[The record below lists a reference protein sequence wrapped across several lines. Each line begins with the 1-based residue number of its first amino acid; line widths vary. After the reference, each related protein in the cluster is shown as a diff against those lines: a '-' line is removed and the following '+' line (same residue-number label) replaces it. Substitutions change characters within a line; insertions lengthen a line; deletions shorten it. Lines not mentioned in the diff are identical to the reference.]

1 MDACIIESVLRL
13 CVATRK
19 AAEQLEYGI
28 CVLAGSLVSEAS
40 SAGSDGT
47 DGLTDAEDRC
57 VGDAWWHGLK
67 WW

>member
-1 MDACIIESVLRL
+1 
-13 CVATRK
+13 VATRK

-40 SAGSDGT
+40 SAGLDGT

-57 VGDAWWHGLK
+57 VDDAWWHGLK